1 MGYWTAQQVLS
12 LASNLLGLGEQSAPF
27 ASVDANVVQLRG
39 LLNAAGKAL
48 CREREWAHLRV
59 QYSFTTTAGLDT
71 YSMPGDFERWVN
83 QTQWNRSS
91 RLPLGGPVTPQGWQM
106 LKTLNMSAAVQMF
119 FRTEG
124 PNLLVHPV
132 PAGVYTLALEYM
144 SGWWVQADGSSS
156 PSGDTNTDPLDTL
169 LFEPMMLVQ
178 RIRRDFLD
186 AKGFDSSAASN
197 AYEAAYAAA
206 AGQDEAA
213 PILNLNHSPYNRAR
227 LLDGS
232 NVPPTGFGMS

>member
-1 MGYWTAQQVLS
+1 M
-12 LASNLLGLGEQSAPF
+12 ASALLGLGEQSAPF
-27 ASVDANVVQLRG
+27 SSTDKNVVQLRSI
-39 LLNAAGKAL
+39 LNAAGKSL

-59 QYSFTTTAGLDT
+59 QYTFSTTASVDSYT
-71 YSMPGDFERWVN
+71 MPSDFERWVN

-91 RLPLGGPVTPQGWQM
+91 RLPMGGPVTPQGWQM

-119 FRTEG
+119 FRTQG
-124 PNLLVHPV
+124 SRLLVHPV

-144 SGWWVQADGSSS
+144 SAWWVQATGQNS
-156 PSGDTNTDPLDTL
+156 PTGDTSTADSDSL

-186 AKGFDSSAASN
+186 AKGFDSAAASN
-197 AYEAAYAAA
+197 AYEAAFSAA

-232 NVPPTGFGMS
+232 NVPPTGFGN